1 EKGTVAKSVE
11 LSGALTLLVASA
23 LLPGVVQ
30 GLGAG
35 IWTAFHKAAA
45 AAPSSLTPQ
54 AVTAGT
60 FGLAMPVGLAMLPL
74 LLTICGVGVASQF

>member
-1 EKGTVAKSVE
+1 M
-11 LSGALTLLVASA
+11 
-23 LLPGVVQ
+23 Q

-74 LLTICGVGVASQF
+74 LLTICGVGVASQFAQVGFVISGESMKPNFDKV